1 MNSRSTVKW
10 SYPYTLILIGFMA
23 VVLSCSKSKEAPD
36 DNQGLPITVPA
47 NKNADTNL
55 DNSLFLKLVND
66 VRTKGCDCKQPD
78 GGVTKMP
85 PVPIL
90 AWSNDLATIAK
101 THADDMEKK
110 NYFDHTDTEGRNPG
124 QRMTAGGDLWSA
136 YAENIAKGQQTE
148 NEAFNSWINSDHGH
162 CQNIM
167 SANIKEM
174 GVARSAGNGN
184 YWTQLFGTRR

>member
-1 MNSRSTVKW
+1 MTV
-10 SYPYTLILIGFMA
+10 M
-23 VVLSCSKSKEAPD
+23 LSCSKSKETPAG
-36 DNQGLPITVPA
+36 NQVLPIPVPA

-66 VRTKGCDCKQPD
+66 IRTKGCDCKQPD

-85 PVPIL
+85 PVPVL
-90 AWSNDLATIAK
+90 TWSNDLATISK
-101 THADDMEKK
+101 THSDDMEKK
-110 NYFDHTDTEGRNPG
+110 NYFDHMDTEGRDPG
-124 QRMTAGGDLWSA
+124 QRMTAAGYLWSA

-148 NEAFNSWINSDHGH
+148 NEAFNSWIHSDHGH

-174 GVARSAGNGN
+174 GVARSAGSGN